1 MSTLHKFVLYAP
13 DVNDSLQRRLAVRPT
28 HLENAHKLT
37 LEGSLVSGGAMLSP
51 ESIASPTAEKKMVG
65 SVIIYAAES
74 LEACRKIVESD
85 IYYTSGVVLDKE
97 SLVLL
102 PFMGAS
108 LSPKPDASSKV

>member
-85 IYYTSGVVLDKE
+85 IYYTSGVWDKE